1 MDLLRRSRIFRVQNS
16 FFNLSIAIITELFIL
31 TWLEAIRH
39 THLFTYRLMFRT
51 KTRIFTFLI
60 CSFFSLLLVVGCNQV
75 AENTTSSASSPD
87 SNTSAP
93 PTSLTISAAASL
105 KDAMDG
111 IKTLYTQQNPNTNL
125 TINYASS
132 GALQQQIEQGAPVD
146 IFISAAEKQMNAL
159 EKKGLL
165 LDGTREKLLKNEMV
179 LIEPVNAQVVTDF
192 NDLTSDRVKKIA
204 LGEPKSVPAGQ
215 YAQEVLT
222 SLKLID
228 KIKPKVVYASNVRQV
243 LNYVETGNVD
253 AGLVYS
259 SDAKSTNKVKVVKEA
274 PEETHSPIVYPI
286 AVLKSSKNP
295 DAAKDLIQFLIT
307 NEQAKATFKNWG
319 FSRANT
325 QK

>member
-1 MDLLRRSRIFRVQNS
+1 V
-16 FFNLSIAIITELFIL
+16 
-31 TWLEAIRH
+31 
-39 THLFTYRLMFRT
+39 
-51 KTRIFTFLI
+51 
-60 CSFFSLLLVVGCNQV
+60 VVGCNQV
-75 AENTTSSASSPD
+75 AENTTSSASSPG
-87 SNTSAP
+87 SNTSAS

-105 KDAMDG
+105 KDAMDD
-111 IKTLYTQQNPNTNL
+111 IKTLYTPQNLNTNL
-125 TINYASS
+125 SINYASS

-159 EKKGLL
+159 ENKGLL
-165 LDGTREKLLKNEMV
+165 LDGTRENLLKNEMV
-179 LIEPVNAQVVTDF
+179 LIEPANAQAVTDF
-192 NDLTSDRVKKIA
+192 KDLTSERVKKIA

-259 SDAKSTNKVKVVKEA
+259 SDAKSSNKIKVVKEA

-295 DAAKDLIQFLIT
+295 DAAKDLIQFLTT
-307 NEQAKATFKNWG
+307 NEQAKSTFEKWG
-319 FSRANT
+319 FSLANT
-325 QK
+325 QN